1 MGFELKNH
9 TLLLTKRFLGKIT
22 QYLILILQQG
32 GGRGRGDDHNVPLVY
47 SLVKKI
53 DIKIFNK

>member
-47 SLVKKI
+47 SLVKK
-53 DIKIFNK
+53 N